1 MKKIYFF
8 LVCIIIVISSN
19 SCYDSIT
26 HKIKVYHNGDI
37 LTMKGDEP
45 TYAKAIEIRD
55 NTIMKVVYTDEDEK
69 SLLNNAY
76 AEVID
81 LDGKTLMPSFIDS
94 HSHIIRFAQSLTT
107 VDLTGSTNLLEI
119 AEKITNYIQVN
130 KLKDDSWVIGF
141 GYDNNLLPDK
151 KNPNRDDLDKISTT
165 HPIFITH
172 ASGHV
177 GAMNSKALEEFGV
190 DENTPDIEG
199 GVIERYP
206 NSKKPTGYMEET
218 AFMHYAQSINFAI
231 TDEDLMNFIN
241 QAENVYLGYG
251 ITTAQDALISTAEFP
266 LINNMVTNNRFNID
280 IIAFIDLKNSE
291 SIVETNKEMVGK
303 YVNRFKIGGYK
314 IFLDGSPQAK
324 TAWLG
329 QPYVS
334 GPARYRGYGIYDD
347 AAVEKYVEKALDDE
361 LQLQA
366 HCNGDAAAE
375 QYINAFSNVM
385 NRRKTTNNYRAV
397 LVHSQ
402 IIREEQYKSMANL
415 NIIPSIF
422 VAHVYYWGDTHLE
435 NLGIE
440 RASQIS
446 ASKTALNNNLD
457 FTYHQDTP
465 VIKPN
470 MIETVWCAVNRI
482 TKDGVLLGENQKVTP
497 YEALKAITI
506 NAAYQNKEEYLK
518 GTIEEGK
525 LADLVILSGN
535 PIKCDPMSIKDIEV
549 IETIKEGKTLYS
561 RSKINT
567 RFNNVGLSFNK

>member
-1 MKKIYFF
+1 MKKLYFV
-8 LVCIIIVISSN
+8 LLMILSVLSI
-19 SCYDSIT
+19 SCYDKIT
-26 HKIKVYHNGDI
+26 HKIKVYHNGNI
-37 LTMKGDEP
+37 LTMIGEEP
-45 TYAKAIEIRD
+45 SYARAIEVRD
-55 NTIMKVVYTDEDEK
+55 NTIMKIAYTEEDEK
-69 SLLNNAY
+69 SILNNVYTEA
-76 AEVID
+76 VD
-81 LDGKTLMPSFIDS
+81 LKGKTLMPGFIDS
-94 HSHIIRFAQSLTT
+94 HSHLVRFAQALTT
-107 VDLTGSTNLLEI
+107 VDLTGSTNMLEI
-119 AEKITNYIQVN
+119 AQKITNYIEVN
-130 KLKDDSWVIGF
+130 KLKPDAWVVGF
-141 GYDNNLLPDK
+141 GYDNNLLPGK

-190 DENTPDIEG
+190 NENTPDIPG

-206 NSKKPTGYMEET
+206 DSRKPTGYMEEA
-218 AFMHYAQSINFAI
+218 AFMHYAQSIKFSF

-241 QAENVYLGYG
+241 QAEDVYLGYG

-266 LINNMVTNNRFNID
+266 LINNMITNNRFKID
-280 IIAFIDLKNSE
+280 IIGFIDLKNSY
-291 SIVETNKEMVGK
+291 SLAKTNSEMLGNYK
-303 YVNRFKIGGYK
+303 NRFKIGGYK

-324 TAWLG
+324 TAWLE

-334 GPARYRGYGIYDD
+334 GPARYRGYGIYSNSD
-347 AAVEKYVEKALDDE
+347 VEKFVETALDDKM
-361 LQLQA
+361 QLQA
-366 HCNGDAAAE
+366 HCNGDAAAD

-385 NRRKTTNNYRAV
+385 IKRNTTNNYRAV

-402 IIREEQYKSMANL
+402 IIREEQYTSMSNF

-422 VAHVYYWGDTHLE
+422 VAHVYYWGDVHLA
-435 NLGIE
+435 NLGME

-446 ASKTALNNNLD
+446 ASKTALNNNLA

-470 MIETVWCAVNRI
+470 MLETIWCAVNRI

-506 NAAYQNKEEYLK
+506 NAAYQNKEEHLK

-525 LADLVILSGN
+525 LADLVILSDN
-535 PIKCDPMSIKDIEV
+535 PLTCDPMKIKDIEV
-549 IETIKEGKTLYS
+549 LETIKEGKTLYTKKS
-561 RSKINT
+561 E
-567 RFNNVGLSFNK
+567 L

>member
-1 MKKIYFF
+1 MKKIYFM
-8 LVCIIIVISSN
+8 LICLIIGISLN
-19 SCYDSIT
+19 SCHDKIT
-26 HKIKVYHNGDI
+26 HKIRVYHNGDI

-45 TYAKAIEIRD
+45 IYAKAIEVRD

-69 SLLNNAY
+69 SLINNAY

-81 LDGKTLMPSFIDS
+81 LKGKTLMPSFIDA

-130 KLKDDSWVIGF
+130 KLKDDAWVVGF
-141 GYDNNLLPDK
+141 GYDNNLLPGK

-190 DENTPDIEG
+190 NENTPDIEG

-206 NSKKPTGYMEET
+206 NSRKPTGYMEET
-218 AFMHYAQSINFAI
+218 AFMHYAQSIKFSF

-266 LINNMVTNNRFNID
+266 LINNMITNNRFNID
-280 IIAFIDLKNSE
+280 IIGFIDLKNSA
-291 SIVETNKEMVGK
+291 SLTETNAEMIGK
-303 YVNRFKIGGYK
+303 YSNRFKIGGYK

-324 TAWLG
+324 TAWLE
-329 QPYVS
+329 QPYIS

-347 AAVEKYVEKALDDE
+347 AAVEKYVEKSLDE
-361 LQLQA
+361 KMQLQA
-366 HCNGDAAAE
+366 HCNGDAAAD

-385 NRRKTTNNYRAV
+385 NRRNTTNNYRAV

-402 IIREEQYKSMANL
+402 IIREEQYTSMSNL

-422 VAHVYYWGDTHLE
+422 VAHVYYWGDTHIA
-435 NLGIE
+435 NLGMD

-446 ASKTALNNNLD
+446 ASKTALNNNLA

-482 TKDGVLLGENQKVTP
+482 TRDGVLLGENQKVTP
-497 YEALKAITI
+497 YNALKAITV
-506 NAAYQNKEEYLK
+506 NAAYQNKEENLK

-525 LADLVILSGN
+525 LADLVILSDN
-535 PIKCDPMSIKDIEV
+535 PIKCDPMDIKNIEV
-549 IETIKEGKTLYS
+549 METIKEGKTLYS
-561 RSKINT
+561 KGKMNT
-567 RFNNVGLSFNK
+567 RFNNVSLSFNK

>member
-1 MKKIYFF
+1 MKKLYF
-8 LVCIIIVISSN
+8 IIILIITLITN
-19 SCYDSIT
+19 SCYDKIT
-26 HKIKVYHNGDI
+26 HKIIVYHNGDI

-45 TYAKAIEIRD
+45 TYAKAIEVRD

-76 AEVID
+76 AEIVD
-81 LDGKTLMPSFIDS
+81 LDGKTLIPGFIDS

-107 VDLTGSTNLLEI
+107 VDLTGSTNLLDI
-119 AEKITNYIQVN
+119 AVKITNYIQIN
-130 KLKDDSWVIGF
+130 KLSDDAWVVGF

-151 KNPNRDDLDKISTT
+151 KNPNRDDLDKISTN

-190 DENTPDIEG
+190 DENTADIDG

-206 NSKKPTGYMEET
+206 NSRKPTGYMEET
-218 AFMHYAQSINFAI
+218 AFMQYAQKINFEF

-266 LINNMVTNNRFNID
+266 LINQMITNKRFTID
-280 IIAFIDLKNSE
+280 IIGFIDLKNSA
-291 SIVETNKEMVGK
+291 SLAQTNKEMIGK
-303 YVNRFKIGGYK
+303 YSNRFKIGGYK

-324 TAWLG
+324 TAWLE
-329 QPYVS
+329 QPYMS
-334 GPARYRGYGIYDD
+334 GPARYRGYGIYDND
-347 AAVEKYVEKALDDE
+347 AVEKYVEKSLDDE
-361 LQLQA
+361 MQLQA
-366 HCNGDAAAE
+366 HCNGDAAAD
-375 QYINAFSNVM
+375 QYINALSNVM
-385 NRRKTTNNYRAV
+385 NRRNTTNNYRAV

-402 IIREEQYKSMANL
+402 IIREDQYSSMYNL

-422 VAHVYYWGDTHLE
+422 VAHVYYWGDTHIA
-435 NLGIE
+435 NLGME

-446 ASKTALNNNLD
+446 ASQTALQNNLA

-470 MIETVWCAVNRI
+470 MLETVWCAVNRI
-482 TKDGVLLGENQKVTP
+482 SRDGVLLGENQKVTP

-525 LADLVILSGN
+525 LADLIILSDN
-535 PIKCDPMSIKDIEV
+535 PLKCDPMDIKDIE
-549 IETIKEGKTLYS
+549 IIDTIKEGKTLYS
-561 RSKINT
+561 RTKTNI
-567 RFNNVGLSFNK
+567 RFNNI

>member
-1 MKKIYFF
+1 MKKLYFI
-8 LVCIIIVISSN
+8 LLIILSILSI
-19 SCYDSIT
+19 SCYDKIT
-26 HKIKVYHNGDI
+26 HKIKVYHNGNI

-45 TYAKAIEIRD
+45 VYARAIEIRD
-55 NTIMKVVYTDEDEK
+55 NTIMKVAYTEEDEK
-69 SLLNNAY
+69 SILNNVY
-76 AEVID
+76 AEVVD
-81 LDGKTLMPSFIDS
+81 LEGKTLMPGFIDS
-94 HSHIIRFAQSLTT
+94 HSHLVRFAQALTT
-107 VDLTGSTNLLEI
+107 VDLTGSTNLLEM
-119 AEKITNYIQVN
+119 AQRITNYIEVN
-130 KLKDDSWVIGF
+130 QLKPDAWVVGF

-206 NSKKPTGYMEET
+206 DSRKPTGYMEET
-218 AFMHYAQSINFAI
+218 AFLHYANTINFEL
-231 TDEDLMNFIN
+231 TDEDLMRFVN
-241 QAENVYLGYG
+241 QAEDVYLGYG
-251 ITTAQDALISTAEFP
+251 ITTAQDALLSTAEFP
-266 LINNMVTNNRFNID
+266 LVNNMIKNNRFRID
-280 IIAFIDLKNSE
+280 IIGFIDLKNSD
-291 SIVETNKEMVGK
+291 SIVETNKDMVGK
-303 YVNRFKIGGYK
+303 YSNRFKIGGYK

-324 TAWLG
+324 TAWLE

-334 GPARYRGYGIYDD
+334 GPARYRGYGIYSNAD
-347 AAVEKYVEKALDDE
+347 VEKYVEKALDDE
-361 LQLQA
+361 MQLQA
-366 HCNGDAAAE
+366 HCNGDAAAD

-385 NRRKTTNNYRAV
+385 NKRNTTNNYRAV

-402 IIREEQYKSMANL
+402 IIRDEQYTSMSNL

-422 VAHVYYWGDTHLE
+422 VAHVYHWGDVHIE
-435 NLGIE
+435 NLGME

-446 ASKTALNNNLD
+446 ASKTALNNNLA

-465 VIKPN
+465 VIKPD
-470 MIETVWCAVNRI
+470 MLETIWCAVNRI
-482 TKDGVLLGENQKVTP
+482 TKNGVLLGDNQKVTP

-525 LADLVILSGN
+525 LADLVILSDN
-535 PIKCDPMSIKDIEV
+535 PITCDPMKIKDIEV
-549 IETIKEGKTLYS
+549 LETIKEGKTLY
-561 RSKINT
+561 
-567 RFNNVGLSFNK
+567 NKNQDSSI